1 MGTCSGVWV
10 GCLTHAPKNR
20 SAFWGAE
27 LRTGRN
33 TKQILFASIAWATGN
48 QPGICLTHSLLCSCP
63 WHRQHPSS
71 LLFPMQGTNIQMG
84 ISLFHHRFYA
94 GLWRVFCS
102 SRCSRWSFY
111 ASCWTPFS
119 PTWLLVIKWWKKEPK
134 ELSLDLP
141 RGFSLPWGDWDTQLL
156 DLQKILLP
164 YMSTQFISG
173 HRLKFPTK
181 CQKRSGNA
189 HSKGCTRVNHLMSS
203 RPSLSCN
210 TSKNIGESISKKISA
225 WACNLPT
232 FLTPLTSAKP
242 QCHKDLTK
250 GTTLLSSISEIQ
262 PVTRSR
268 RVDT

>member
-1 MGTCSGVWV
+1 MGHWESTRNLPHTFTAVQLLMTSTTSFISSVS
-10 GCLTHAPKNR
+10 HAGHKHPNGDFAL
-20 SAFWGAE
+20 S
-27 LRTGRN
+27 L
-33 TKQILFASIAWATGN
+33 QILCRTLTGVL
-48 QPGICLTHSLLCSCP
+48 QQQVFKMKLLCI
-63 WHRQHPSS
+63 
-71 LLFPMQGTNIQMG
+71 LLD
-84 ISLFHHRFYA
+84 SLFSY
-94 GLWRVFCS
+94 VVV
-102 SRCSRWSFY
+102 
-111 ASCWTPFS
+111 
-119 PTWLLVIKWWKKEPK
+119 VIKWWKKEPK

-225 WACNLPT
+225 WAYNLPT